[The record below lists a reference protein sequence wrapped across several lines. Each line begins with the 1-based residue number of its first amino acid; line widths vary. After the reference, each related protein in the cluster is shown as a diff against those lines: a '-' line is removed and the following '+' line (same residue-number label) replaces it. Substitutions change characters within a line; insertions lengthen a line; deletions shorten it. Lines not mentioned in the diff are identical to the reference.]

1 MDQPVAATTDDALM
15 LAWAAGEAS
24 AFEVLYG
31 RHRGPLFR
39 FLLAQLRDRP
49 LAEELYQDVWQR
61 VIAARA
67 TWRPEAAFAT
77 WLYRIAHNR
86 LNDHW
91 RAQRHRPP
99 APLDAELRTAALA
112 DPEHPGSVA
121 EQHEQRQRLQQA
133 LDELPDEQ
141 REAVLLRLQQEL
153 SLEEIG
159 RITGVGRETVK
170 SRLRYALDKR
180 YMHSCRDNFLR
191 GALHDGRLEKRD
203 IGANIWGFRK
213 SQAEYR
219 VYVTDAAGTRPRSRR
234 RLGGWMIFSPLPVRI
249 RLTRCRFTVP
259 SSRTSPVI
267 SSSTSRLL
275 WAPEPKR
282 SAGSS
287 AKVTTRGT
295 SRSSTNTLR

>member
-1 MDQPVAATTDDALM
+1 MFQEIWMSVIRAR
-15 LAWAAGEAS
+15 GGYEVS
-24 AFEVLYG
+24 AKF
-31 RHRGPLFR
+31 
-39 FLLAQLRDRP
+39 
-49 LAEELYQDVWQR
+49 
-61 VIAARA
+61 
-67 TWRPEAAFAT
+67 TT

-170 SRLRYALDKR
+170 SRLRYALDK
-180 YMHSCRDNFLR
+180 LR
-191 GALHDGRLEKRD
+191 ARL
-203 IGANIWGFRK
+203 N
-213 SQAEYR
+213 
-219 VYVTDAAGTRPRSRR
+219 P
-234 RLGGWMIFSPLPVRI
+234 
-249 RLTRCRFTVP
+249 
-259 SSRTSPVI
+259 
-267 SSSTSRLL
+267 
-275 WAPEPKR
+275 
-282 SAGSS
+282 
-287 AKVTTRGT
+287 
-295 SRSSTNTLR
+295 

>member
-49 LAEELYQDVWQR
+49 LAEELYQDVWQK
-61 VIAARA
+61 VIGARA

-121 EQHEQRQRLQQA
+121 EQDEQRQRLQQA

-170 SRLRYALDKR
+170 SRLRYALDK
-180 YMHSCRDNFLR
+180 LR
-191 GALHDGRLEKRD
+191 ARL
-203 IGANIWGFRK
+203 N
-213 SQAEYR
+213 
-219 VYVTDAAGTRPRSRR
+219 P
-234 RLGGWMIFSPLPVRI
+234 
-249 RLTRCRFTVP
+249 
-259 SSRTSPVI
+259 
-267 SSSTSRLL
+267 
-275 WAPEPKR
+275 
-282 SAGSS
+282 
-287 AKVTTRGT
+287 
-295 SRSSTNTLR
+295 